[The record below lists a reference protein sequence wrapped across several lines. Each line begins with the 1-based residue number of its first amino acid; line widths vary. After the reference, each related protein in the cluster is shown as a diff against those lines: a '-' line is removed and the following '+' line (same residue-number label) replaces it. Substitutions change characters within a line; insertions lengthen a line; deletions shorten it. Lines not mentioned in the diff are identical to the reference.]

1 MRRSTCHLVLS
12 CLILTGLC
20 LSCQSFRPPKIT
32 EVPPEP
38 VNPLIEVGQ
47 QVAEQYATGR
57 LMDYEVVWRL
67 YDLDPNERGPFLD
80 GFVQAFTDAGN
91 PTKGMEYRVLLI
103 EATSG
108 NQFRMAV
115 DLGSKHAAKA
125 VTNEQIQGVVR
136 SSLGVSE
143 AVALEG
149 GLYPGLCRAAGGREG
164 GNGLGQRG
172 DDPAPAQRG
181 GRDVPRSA
189 SRRRT
194 VRSTAWGEN
203 VVSHTSTQAL
213 A

>member
-1 MRRSTCHLVLS
+1 MRRSSCHLALS
-12 CLILTGLC
+12 CLILMGLC

-143 AVALEG
+143 AVALGWKAGYVRGFAAQQVVERAVTASVNEQTIRH
-149 GLYPGLCRAAGGREG
+149 LHKEAAAMYHALRAAVGR
-164 GNGLGQRG
+164 
-172 DDPAPAQRG
+172 
-181 GRDVPRSA
+181 
-189 SRRRT
+189 
-194 VRSTAWGEN
+194 
-203 VVSHTSTQAL
+203 
-213 A
+213 